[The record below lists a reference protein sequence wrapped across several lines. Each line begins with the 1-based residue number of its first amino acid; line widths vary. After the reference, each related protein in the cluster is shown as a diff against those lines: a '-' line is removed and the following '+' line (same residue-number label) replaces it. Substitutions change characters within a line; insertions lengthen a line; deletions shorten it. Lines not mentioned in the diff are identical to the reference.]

1 MNSFILFRRT
11 LIKTKSNEERK
22 DIKQELKELPLKID
36 KSRITPVRGYSLGK
50 EIVYLYGKGNLSS
63 VYEINNPI

>member
-11 LIKTKSNEERK
+11 LIQTKSNEERK
-22 DIKQELKELPLKID
+22 DIKQELKELPFKID

>member
-11 LIKTKSNEERK
+11 LIQTKSNEERK